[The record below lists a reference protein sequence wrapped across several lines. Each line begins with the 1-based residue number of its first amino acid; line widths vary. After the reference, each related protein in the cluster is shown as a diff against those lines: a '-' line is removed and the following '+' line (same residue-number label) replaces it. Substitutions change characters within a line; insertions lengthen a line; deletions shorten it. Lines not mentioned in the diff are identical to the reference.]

1 MKKKAKQRAADR
13 RKRLS
18 YEDEYDD
25 EVNDDDIEEVTGN
38 YDHTDDGH

>member
-1 MKKKAKQRAADR
+1 MKKKAKQRAVDR